1 MNRGMA
7 SPYISVREKNMKLL
21 LSASATFPRL
31 LCNYYSVI
39 RHGLLDRGVSV
50 RRVSAQLVETLMKLL
65 MSETPTREGRAT
77 LLSCVELVLSC
88 LLKEGDS
95 YVRTSLVGGVVCVL
109 CECELNENGFE
120 LLKGVCSEVARVV
133 ENQELLKAIGHGMLA
148 SLQKQRVTKE
158 VDWLLNEKMGNNAM
172 LVTGLGGG

>member
-1 MNRGMA
+1 M
-7 SPYISVREKNMKLL
+7 
-21 LSASATFPRL
+21 
-31 LCNYYSVI
+31 
-39 RHGLLDRGVSV
+39 
-50 RRVSAQLVETLMKLL
+50 
-65 MSETPTREGRAT
+65 
-77 LLSCVELVLSC
+77 
-88 LLKEGDS
+88 LKEGDS